1 MAEALMEG
9 VPESLGGQEQNRLG
23 KPDQVEVVAV
33 TTKRRAVI
41 GTDFQLVQQTSCDT
55 AGWWWRR
62 REPRRASFL
71 EPLGLGPRVKHL

>member
-9 VPESLGGQEQNRLG
+9 VPESLGSQEQNRLG

-41 GTDFQLVQQTSCDT
+41 GTDFQLVQQTSSDT
-55 AGWWWRR
+55 AG
-62 REPRRASFL
+62 
-71 EPLGLGPRVKHL
+71 